1 MLSLSTGNPIYLY
14 RGRIQHRPMFLINSS
29 VPIFIN
35 NLYQENIQE
44 VNLGERYIFDWRG
57 IAVTD
62 FEGSHCSTT
71 VIIVDYL
78 PLGRL
83 GNYVINDITFTQVV
97 ILSSVT
103 IYHGISLNMKG
114 QNLRKFIAGT
124 SMINVGML
132 LIIVTNYDFTL
143 TYIFLSF
150 YLLFYNLT
158 CIGYFGVL
166 LRQNSKCGTLV
177 YNDVPVI
184 QLPALKLI

>member
-1 MLSLSTGNPIYLY
+1 MNNTLMIINILSVTYYTFTGIV
-14 RGRIQHRPMFLINSS
+14 F
-29 VPIFIN
+29 IFI
-35 NLYQENIQE
+35 LLGIIGKFGLFPL
-44 VNLGERYIFDWRG
+44 NLGIFG
-57 IAVTD
+57 IVDGVSLFTSMVVLLLNK
-62 FEGSHCSTT
+62 FIY

-83 GNYVINDITFTQVV
+83 GNNLSNDVTFTLVV

>member
-1 MLSLSTGNPIYLY
+1 MNNTLMIINILSVTYYTFTGIV
-14 RGRIQHRPMFLINSS
+14 F
-29 VPIFIN
+29 IFI
-35 NLYQENIQE
+35 LLGISGKFGLFPL
-44 VNLGERYIFDWRG
+44 NLGIFG
-57 IAVTD
+57 IVDGVSLFTSMVVLLLNK
-62 FEGSHCSTT
+62 FIY

-78 PLGRL
+78 PL